1 MATTPA
7 WRRTRAGRRTVS
19 SRSQV
24 KNFISHQNLKQFCD
38 RTRCWCNQHC
48 LFCSTSSRK
57 FAEKT
62 RSFHHFCPPPPLLSL
77 YFHFHTTSK
86 SQMRTSYFSV
96 LPFLF
101 RCKYTFSQPCKTVVV
116 SRQKTTASNVK
127 LQRRSPR
134 RRRRWSRRRPPQLR
148 RRRRRSSSSGG
159 GGRSTE
165 VSADSSPPLTHL
177 AQLSLPH
184 A

>member
-1 MATTPA
+1 MIVRVVGVISTVCFVPHLLVNLQKKPVRSTT
-7 WRRTRAGRRTVS
+7 
-19 SRSQV
+19 
-24 KNFISHQNLKQFCD
+24 
-38 RTRCWCNQHC
+38 
-48 LFCSTSSRK
+48 
-57 FAEKT
+57 FA
-62 RSFHHFCPPPPLLSL
+62 PPLPILSL

-134 RRRRWSRRRPPQLR
+134 RRRRWSRRRPPQLP